1 MTPNGLKEKGM
12 EGKKKREIKFRD
24 WCEKD
29 VNDARKINYE
39 LHRLNKVERFTSEDL
54 VEPDI
59 MKYLNLEAVIV
70 SRKLRNNEWHIT
82 LR

>member
-1 MTPNGLKEKGM
+1 MTPNGIKEKGM

-39 LHRLNKVERFTSEDL
+39 SCTKQG
-54 VEPDI
+54 
-59 MKYLNLEAVIV
+59 
-70 SRKLRNNEWHIT
+70 
-82 LR
+82 